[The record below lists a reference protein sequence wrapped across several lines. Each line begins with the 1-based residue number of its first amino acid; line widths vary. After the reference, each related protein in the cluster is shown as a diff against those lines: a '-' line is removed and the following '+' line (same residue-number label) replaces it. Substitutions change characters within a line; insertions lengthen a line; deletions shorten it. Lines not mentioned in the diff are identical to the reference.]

1 MAQQATHDSLTLVMR
16 AITGIVTFKGRSRR
30 SEFFYY
36 WIAAMLVGAIIR
48 HIPYDLSWRTD
59 WIVDQ
64 AGQLLLLL
72 PIFALFARR
81 LHDAN
86 VSGWWTLLLPPTMAL
101 GVYSSARFVFFDPLN
116 GASTLPDLPLWA
128 SLFQI
133 SGVLFFLAFILVVP
147 GTEGPNRFGPDPRSS
162 IDPEQLGARDQQ
174 DEAERAQDPLL
185 G

>member
-1 MAQQATHDSLTLVMR
+1 MAQQATPNGLTLVMR

-30 SEFFYY
+30 TEFFYY
-36 WIAAMLVGAIIR
+36 WIAAMLVGTIIR
-48 HIPYDLSWRTD
+48 LIPHDLSWRTD
-59 WIVDQ
+59 WVVDQ
-64 AGQLLLLL
+64 GSQLLLLL

-86 VSGWWTLLLPPTMAL
+86 LSGWWALLLPPTM
-101 GVYSSARFVFFDPLN
+101 VFSIYSSAQFVFRDVQT

-133 SGVLFFLAFILVVP
+133 GGVLFVLAAIFVIP

-162 IDPEQLGARDQQ
+162 IHPEQLRAGDQQ

-185 G
+185 R